1 MPQVEFSTDTIGYQ
15 NFLAEDLSSYNLI
28 PAGAKINPGEFT
40 TYGSIF
46 VTVAT
51 GGAAISAVSIPITAL
66 APLEKV
72 GTAILPIGVVLIF
85 GVKKFAILTAP
96 ALAGDTAIT
105 VQAIP
110 TALVATDSANY
121 SPGHSKP
128 IQAGLLVGRTFA
140 ERDSSTPYGVADV
153 AADTDIYLIGV
164 GCQDANINPEIVLLR
179 HQTLI
184 YENRLPG
191 WAAMTA
197 PQKAKVRSLYECITS
212 AN

>member
-15 NFLAEDLSSYNLI
+15 NFLAEEMSSYKLV
-28 PAGAKINPGEFT
+28 PAGAKINPGEFAA
-40 TYGSIF
+40 YGSIF

-51 GGAAISAVSIPITAL
+51 GGAAINAVSVPIAPL
-66 APLEKV
+66 APLAKV
-72 GTAILPIGVVLIF
+72 GTVILSIGTVLVF
-85 GVKKFAILTAP
+85 GVKKFAILTAQ
-96 ALAGDTAIT
+96 ALAGDVTIT
-105 VQAIP
+105 VQALP
-110 TALVATDSANY
+110 TALVATDAANY
-121 SPGHSKP
+121 SPGYSKP

-140 ERDSSTPYGVADV
+140 ERDSSTPYGAADV
-153 AADTDIYLIGV
+153 ATDTDIYLIGV

-191 WAAMTA
+191 WDAMTA
-197 PQKAKVRSLYECITS
+197 PQKTKIRSLYQCITS